1 MENVKLINRVSD
13 RQADDSDSIDPLF
26 MGFNIERK
34 LDHIC
39 ILNIFLMYNFELMW
53 QDLDISDQAQLIC
66 DSQLY
71 PFTGP

>member
-26 MGFNIERK
+26 MGFNTERK

-71 PFTGP
+71 SFTDP